1 VLQLENLSKSYRG
14 IPAISNVNF
23 RVDAGEVVGYLGANG
38 SGKSTTVK
46 IITGLL
52 QPNEGR
58 VLFHGRNIRE
68 DLVSFRGALGYVPEE
83 AHLYTYL
90 SGMEY
95 LQLVGR
101 LRGLRERQISIK
113 AHRLLQLLGLESWR
127 HSPISMY
134 SKGMKQ
140 RVLIAAALMHDPQ
153 LLIFDEPLSGL
164 DVLSSRLFKDLL
176 LELTKAGKAVLYISH
191 VLEVVEQICSRV
203 VVIAKGK
210 ILADASPSKLT
221 ELMELANLE
230 SVFAQLVQQEDT
242 RSVAR
247 DVVEAIKVHHVYRHS
262 HLRSAGI
269 PRPVTRSASSLTR
282 RGGTGTKSVPPPRSP
297 LSRTILQQRY
307 GLRRWGNE
315 GPASPGSLCDCAPGN
330 GHRLVL
336 VPVVPSTPRTAL
348 LVSGERPLLLC
359 LVFICCSGSREHL
372 CLGLALP

>member
-1 VLQLENLSKSYRG
+1 VLELENLSKSYRG

-58 VLFHGRNIRE
+58 VLFQGRNIR
-68 DLVSFRGALGYVPEE
+68 DNLGSFRGAFGYVPEE

-90 SGMEY
+90 SGLEY

-101 LRGLRERQISIK
+101 LRGLREREITIK

-176 LELTKAGKAVLYISH
+176 LELTAAGKAVLYISH

-230 SVFAQLVQQEDT
+230 SVFAQLVQQENT
-242 RSVAR
+242 KSVAR
-247 DVVEAIKVHHVYRHS
+247 EVVEAIKVRNV
-262 HLRSAGI
+262 
-269 PRPVTRSASSLTR
+269 
-282 RGGTGTKSVPPPRSP
+282 
-297 LSRTILQQRY
+297 
-307 GLRRWGNE
+307 
-315 GPASPGSLCDCAPGN
+315 
-330 GHRLVL
+330 
-336 VPVVPSTPRTAL
+336 
-348 LVSGERPLLLC
+348 
-359 LVFICCSGSREHL
+359 
-372 CLGLALP
+372 